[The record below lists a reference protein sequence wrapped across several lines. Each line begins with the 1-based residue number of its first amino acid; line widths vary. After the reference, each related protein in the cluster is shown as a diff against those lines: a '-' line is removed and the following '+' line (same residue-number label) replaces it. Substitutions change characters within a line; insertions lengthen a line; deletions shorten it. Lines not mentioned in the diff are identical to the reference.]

1 MNMKRITFMLL
12 LTLVFCAFAQPA
24 IAAKKVAVYVEG
36 EISQDDK
43 AIISSSVLARLSNTK
58 DYTAYERNEAFINS
72 LNKEQ
77 DFQLSGE
84 VLEKE
89 IRKVGERIG
98 VDNVIVVNVIISG
111 KNCHMSAR
119 MLDLVSG
126 EILKSVDLQRK
137 YTDSDVIKNMTN
149 NIAYRLI
156 NKRSK

>member
-1 MNMKRITFMLL
+1 MCIR
-12 LTLVFCAFAQPA
+12 
-24 IAAKKVAVYVEG
+24 
-36 EISQDDK
+36 D
-43 AIISSSVLARLSNTK
+43 SNTK

>member
-12 LTLVFCAFAQPA
+12 LTLVFFAFAQPA
-24 IAAKKVAVYVEG
+24 IAAKKVAIYVEG

-43 AIISSSVLARLSNTK
+43 AIISSSVLARLSSTK

-137 YTDSDVIKNMTN
+137 YTDSDVIKNMAN